1 MEPIKL
7 DCTYEERKSKKEDK
21 LYKAIVIRIGEYE
34 KLVMLSYPEQ
44 VLIESLAKVTYK
56 PTDFLE

>member
-7 DCTYEERKSKKEDK
+7 DCTYEERKSKNDK

-44 VLIESLAKVTYK
+44 VLIESLAKTTYK
-56 PTDFLE
+56 PSDFLE